1 MEGLKSNDKAMKSFH
16 KHGGFLTCKNEE
28 ILNTMTISWGN
39 IGVAFGKPIFIIYV
53 RKSRF
58 TNELINKSGEF
69 TISIP
74 LDSNL
79 KKQLGIFGSTSGRD
93 IDKFKL
99 TGVKSKDSNKL
110 NTPIIEGCDAYF
122 ECKVIYKH
130 DINPEIMDDEI
141 SKNTYLE
148 GDYHTV
154 FYGEIVDY
162 YIGED

>member
-28 ILNTMTISWGN
+28 NLNSMTISWGN

-58 TNELINKSGEF
+58 TNELIYKSGEF

-74 LDSNL
+74 LNIYM
-79 KKQLGIFGSTSGRD
+79 KKQLGTFGSTSGRSV
-93 IDKFKL
+93 DKFKL
-99 TGVKSKDSNKL
+99 TGIKSKSSKKL
-110 NTPIIEGCDAYF
+110 NTPIIEDCDAYF

-130 DINPEIMDDEI
+130 DIIPEIMDEEI
-141 SKNTYLE
+141 SKSTYLE

-162 YIGED
+162 YATED